1 MSSQF
6 QKMVLIPEN
15 ASAQMYS
22 GMKSV
27 ESHQTRLDSEMNQIL
42 SRTDL
47 FIDEKW
53 KMYQQ
58 ALHRYLEYTPQ
69 SQKPIALPLLG
80 SEETSPLPMIHH
92 IISSVPKSL
101 KRKTEV
107 LLNLMQTSNRI
118 SWDQTGAVSIDNK
131 VVPGSNIIDLV
142 NDVLRRR
149 TTLRN
154 PIGITEFKQMLQA
167 INIPLELVN
176 FQFGGGS
183 SILKVNTHT
192 KTRKRSKVIKKRSK
206 AVKKRIS
213 SIFKNFKEYKF

>member
-1 MSSQF
+1 
-6 QKMVLIPEN
+6 
-15 ASAQMYS
+15 
-22 GMKSV
+22 
-27 ESHQTRLDSEMNQIL
+27 
-42 SRTDL
+42 
-47 FIDEKW
+47 
-53 KMYQQ
+53 
-58 ALHRYLEYTPQ
+58 
-69 SQKPIALPLLG
+69 
-80 SEETSPLPMIHH
+80 MIHH

-101 KRKTEV
+101 KTKTQV

-142 NDVLRRR
+142 NDMVRRR

-192 KTRKRSKVIKKRSK
+192 KTRKRSKVIKKHSK